1 MRKFLLYSSALAV
14 LGLSGV
20 AEAACIQ
27 TPSCSSLGY
36 SSSSSCSGG
45 VKCPFGNYWNCTG
58 PNNTTEINKL
68 KTEISGI
75 KTDITNIKTNI
86 TNLTN
91 RITNIENNSGSG
103 SGSGLCASCNVGDY
117 ICGGKCYTPDS
128 VYDSK
133 TNLVSSSCTHI
144 VLEKTNGVCKKSP
157 TKYAGSQATRAM
169 TYDEFVDGAI
179 IARDRET
186 NEITGITSS
195 KLHAM
200 PDILTTLKYY
210 RSVVPN
216 ISQVYMCG
224 IYDSYQ
230 TEIVCF
236 FEVIG
241 QDIHPNKTLAEG
253 NLTQTLDVYLK
264 EKFAEG
270 YFQTLNITEFN

>member
-1 MRKFLLYSSALAV
+1 MKQYLFLTSALVAFTM
-14 LGLSGV
+14 SGV
-20 AEAACIQ
+20 TEAACIQ

-45 VKCPFGNYWNCTG
+45 TKCPFGEAWNCTG

-117 ICGGKCYTPDS
+117 ICGGQCYTPDS
-128 VYDSK
+128 VYDYK
-133 TNLVSSSCTHI
+133 TNSVSSSCTHI

-179 IARDRET
+179 IGRDRET
-186 NEITGITSS
+186 NEIASISSS
-195 KLHAM
+195 KLQTM
-200 PDILTTLKYY
+200 PDILAAFKYY

-216 ISQVYMCG
+216 IPQVYMCG
-224 IYDSYQ
+224 IYGSYQ
-230 TEIVCF
+230 TTIVCF

-241 QDIHPNKTLAEG
+241 KDIDSKKTLAEG
-253 NLTQTLDVYLK
+253 YLTQTLDVFLK
-264 EKFAEG
+264 EKFDEG